1 MGTREQPIVGMA
13 AIVAVLLLLAGCGGG
28 DGEDSPANRR
38 PSADAGEDRTVA
50 AGSSVTLD
58 GSRSSDPDGTIASYR
73 RAQTSGTDVAFS
85 NTDQASV
92 SFVVPQVNMT
102 VTLTFRLTVTDND
115 GATAPDDV
123 RASRKMSP
131 RWRWVTMG
139 MSPHAGEHM
148 RPAFP
153 MRSLSQAHQA
163 RFAEQTSGRPCQSPS
178 QATHHGQTA
187 QFNQTSL

>member
-1 MGTREQPIVGMA
+1 MGTRKQPIVGMA

-58 GSRSSDPDGTIASYR
+58 GTITSYR
-73 RAQTSGTDVAFS
+73 WAQTSGTDVALS

-163 RFAEQTSGRPCQSPS
+163 RFAEQNPADPANPLHRQPTMARRRNL
-178 QATHHGQTA
+178 TRRRM
-187 QFNQTSL
+187 L